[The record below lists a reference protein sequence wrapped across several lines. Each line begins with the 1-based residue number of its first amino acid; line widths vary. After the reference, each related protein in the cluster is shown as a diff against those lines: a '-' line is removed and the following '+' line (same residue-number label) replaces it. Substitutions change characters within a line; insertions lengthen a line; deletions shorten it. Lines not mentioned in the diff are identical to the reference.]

1 MSTRRVSIVL
11 SLALMVAGCAS
22 RPDTVVFVTKSSLG
36 VDVEQTPPSASIAYD
51 RVEGYFGPRY
61 ESGAVPPVLAV
72 FMTNGQL
79 LDRQVKQLY
88 ATGDAARA
96 LLAPAAPLPSDPE
109 QGGDFKPMFF
119 GSSTTVGLKIGYE
132 AGGST
137 STFTLGYKRKELS
150 VIPVI
155 SALIGGNTAVL
166 KPSEVTPISGEVVA
180 DFFNRLGLPP
190 GVAFHYAGCCRPV
203 PGDPIVGL
211 MTEWERDGALQ
222 RRGLGGNLGGTMR
235 LGAYPATLVPGSR
248 VAEVYGSTEI
258 SERHRH
264 RYEVN
269 TNYAKDLAKHG
280 MTVSGWS
287 PDGRLPEIMEIPA
300 HPWFIGVQFHPELK
314 SKPFDPH
321 PLFKGFI
328 EAAVK
333 QSRLV

>member
-1 MSTRRVSIVL
+1 MSTRRVSILL
-11 SLALMVAGCAS
+11 SLALMVASCAS

-150 VIPVI
+150 VIPVNAGRFP
-155 SALIGGNTAVL
+155 SVL
-166 KPSEVTPISGEVVA
+166 
-180 DFFNRLGLPP
+180 
-190 GVAFHYAGCCRPV
+190 
-203 PGDPIVGL
+203 
-211 MTEWERDGALQ
+211 
-222 RRGLGGNLGGTMR
+222 
-235 LGAYPATLVPGSR
+235 ATLQTDVDARSATDSR
-248 VAEVYGSTEI
+248 FGAGQLFATGAAATALAARPEVRDVFLTKADAALNAYR
-258 SERHRH
+258 SEER
-264 RYEVN
+264 
-269 TNYAKDLAKHG
+269 
-280 MTVSGWS
+280 
-287 PDGRLPEIMEIPA
+287 
-300 HPWFIGVQFHPELK
+300 Q
-314 SKPFDPH
+314 
-321 PLFKGFI
+321 
-328 EAAVK
+328 
-333 QSRLV
+333 QSRHALVTLGCLAALPDAKLPAVWRNAEALGVLDQEAGAGAFASLGPDAARERYTRYLALLDADSADATTRLSLHRQYVCGLAGR

>member
-1 MSTRRVSIVL
+1 MSTRRVSILL

-150 VIPVI
+150 VIPVNAGRFP
-155 SALIGGNTAVL
+155 SVL
-166 KPSEVTPISGEVVA
+166 
-180 DFFNRLGLPP
+180 
-190 GVAFHYAGCCRPV
+190 
-203 PGDPIVGL
+203 
-211 MTEWERDGALQ
+211 
-222 RRGLGGNLGGTMR
+222 
-235 LGAYPATLVPGSR
+235 ATLQTDVDARSATDSR
-248 VAEVYGSTEI
+248 FGAG
-258 SERHRH
+258 
-264 RYEVN
+264 
-269 TNYAKDLAKHG
+269 
-280 MTVSGWS
+280 
-287 PDGRLPEIMEIPA
+287 
-300 HPWFIGVQFHPELK
+300 Q
-314 SKPFDPH
+314 
-321 PLFKGFI
+321 LF
-328 EAAVK
+328 A
-333 QSRLV
+333 